1 MAAAQL
7 IQPPKLTT
15 TTSTITALDIVFKDG
30 EAAKYN
36 KEDVVRILGIKT
48 PQSSSSSFLLIPSP
62 RAPSPPL
69 PLSRISRSSP
79 TASSS
84 R

>member
-48 PQSSSSSFLLIPSP
+48 LQSSSSSFFDPLTARTLT
-62 RAPSPPL
+62 AL
-69 PLSRISRSSP
+69 PLSRIFRSSP

>member
-48 PQSSSSSFLLIPSP
+48 LQSHQAHFC
-62 RAPSPPL
+62 
-69 PLSRISRSSP
+69 
-79 TASSS
+79 
-84 R
+84 